1 MTDFKERITSSDVL
15 TFDPE
20 ESLLRGQIPLKEFG
34 DILKNQDET
43 KVIKISFSRNGY
55 CNDAVLKLIQSY
67 KKKDYENLSEVKLD
81 GCFLITNAG
90 IKWLSDVIQGAKNLK
105 KITLDGCT
113 DLTDNELYLI
123 ARTMGPVCEID
134 MRGTSLRYITD
145 IERNRVKITGCPV
158 LSTDSIVD
166 MKDSHAVIVPH
177 DSIENSLAYLIM
189 EKKTLKRQTFHHLTD
204 FKTDGNWNFTLTELS
219 LTQPLFDVVVSRN
232 LSQVIIPFNGA
243 ADTQDVKKHV
253 TDTVLKILSKTPFV
267 GSYRKTKQQLEETS
281 NPSYHYGTAHL
292 KLMPLVYL
300 RDIKKQMV
308 PIVDSD
314 GNEKG
319 QLECC
324 ILLEE
329 QDQSL
334 TEEEKSKQ
342 AIKLVGQELKLKVK
356 INFGKGLSPDL
367 QSSYCRFKFFHV
379 VNFFISTSEIVG
391 SSPYYNFDRDFVIRS
406 VRQKVIKYFEQSSL
420 IIEVWGRD
428 RKDGKM
434 SSDSQGTSM
443 AEPQSVYKGCE
454 FIILETGNKP
464 EGLDR
469 VRIKADD
476 FSSTLKQIN
485 DCIVQHEQNLQYL
498 DVHDQ
503 KVYSSLYEMKE
514 KIEEFCG
521 HIDTI
526 HYMSTDVTSIQGSK
540 ILVNKMIDIMENN
553 KYHQEIKYCIPQ
565 KNKRILNIVLD
576 IIKTDKIVEFG
587 SGVFSSDERNLKI
600 PGLEIFELAKTLHE
614 QGKIGVI
621 AIGSKTVFADIQFL
635 EAMLLKLTE
644 KSNMQSC
651 KQLSTSIGDLT
662 QVWTSDIAESYFLGK
677 NQEKSP
683 TDLIMEILKQYLG
696 LIQMPAWRL
705 QTTDPQYLYTVTA
718 AMSAPSLPVND
729 FWKKEEKGK
738 NIIIMKKVY
747 RVLHSASDTLLAGI
761 LSSGTEYGRTIL
773 LSADG
778 AVFQIGCVQTAVI
791 KESDNDEKLQISV
804 ESRCYFPDVKSGPI
818 NADTEMYTNEYTWNI
833 FCLYTDIIDK
843 ILKQSLVVYT
853 LWSDIPQEFV
863 NVSVGCSHSWGPNY
877 VRPRQTVCTLCNKCT
892 EQGKKC
898 QYNGIIGDYLRE
910 CLCKTNISGCASCGI
925 CVQCVERLW
934 DIRSYLRPLA
944 ACPNI
949 GEHENKQAEKNDLE
963 PEEDQKIELVENPF
977 EELAMNAEILNEG
990 IEVQSHEKT
999 VDFIQSE
1006 LDPIANNEF
1015 EVQHIADGILG
1026 IVLKEIDTGT
1036 IISVYPGKATAMIM
1050 DEDLKESEMAQ
1061 NILRLSSNMEGY
1073 KYKFYPGDCMK
1084 VRITDPFRALQRDKS
1099 TTEFISQESKVVYHT
1114 AMCTKAM
1121 ISHETGILCYHAPS
1135 PHERSSH
1142 KAYFIGSRP
1151 FSENFKSFS
1160 MKILKTGE
1168 LKYIGIGVSADRS
1181 FQLSER
1187 PGRELRQ
1194 ANFIKYYINKGGI
1207 YNTGKAI
1214 VQKDGSN
1221 IGDVISINCD
1231 VTTNKL
1237 KFLRN
1242 DVVFY
1247 EVAFKMPEG
1256 GYYPQISMNS
1266 EGECVQLMEKNPW
1279 MTDSERVR
1287 DLKKPTAFDIYKYS
1301 DIWISPGKTLM
1312 MTMKRIKKPA
1322 RTVRQ
1327 LNGWIILHNPTDE
1340 LVLYML
1346 QPNNYVKQAE
1356 GCLKPGESLPI
1367 PVSQQLQHHGPS
1379 PLETGIKIVWLKVAE
1394 NKPYS
1399 TEEVLQM
1406 FEKANKNDIGQH
1418 RLNCAGESSYSGDT
1432 ETLPLFNEFQPS
1444 LEEIYKLEV
1453 YKNCELVNSYCL
1465 RKGKYMVDVYNLVQG
1480 KTAKYILKRP
1490 KCPSFL
1496 YPASVR
1502 RGMKVII
1509 KLDSDKD
1516 EFAEAVVIGKV
1527 DRGYSLEYTP
1537 YDKDSTKVKWFCKD
1551 TCVGIDDLDWQNR
1564 TDVMSMK
1571 DFIKYSKSADST
1583 LLYKTY
1589 IPAPPYLTTK
1599 GSAFMLNS
1607 INPKWQTDTLKL
1619 FSSCKQSN
1627 TRPTIQEQAI
1637 TVSSRTLLKWL
1648 KFPRTSHSSV
1658 FLPSALDDMTLKY
1671 PKVTTMFSDVKINR
1685 LCCVHEKFF
1694 DQKLKDKAEFDKEMI
1709 DKKFGIKKWKFPRI
1723 KSLYSN
1729 TRKNFISI
1737 EDGLKEKTYKLKKPQ
1752 EICLHFMDIPGF
1764 PVKQFVPVD
1773 LSYGCLYQS
1782 WTYVAL
1788 LAYQLSVPAFDQLIS
1803 TKGLERKQIESLL
1816 YQLIQPYA
1824 SLCCIYST
1832 QYGGLSYQHS
1842 PADYTDGIDD
1852 LYMESQLEP
1861 SVIDN
1866 QSSDNMLED
1875 TNKFKR
1881 VFNFLACKAHSNG
1894 MFAQNLFTMLTEF
1907 TLEKQFY
1914 YPYSENLSTLLVNGV
1929 SLNTLPDNV
1938 FQTFRK
1944 LKVFA
1949 ITDVPMAKTPIFP
1962 SGISQCSNLEIV
1974 CLSSMHGLKELPSD
1988 VILGPALRV
1997 FHIYNIPI
2005 RKLDIDW
2012 PVSSLLT
2019 SLTLT
2024 GLLIEEVP
2032 VKISNL
2038 HRLEELILDYNPI
2051 TSIPEEIGRLEK
2063 LKILSMKG
2071 IPWIH
2076 LQQKSEMPKAMYQ
2089 AWHED
2094 NAFIRNYFNQ
2104 EKVEELFSKFDLN
2117 NNNILDQH
2125 ELARLNMYLL
2135 LNIPRIGLK
2144 SLGDKEYGGI
2154 PPAIFRLK
2162 SLEKLNLSYTAITM
2176 VPYQAKH
2183 LLKLTSLNL
2192 EHCPLLEGISGDV
2205 GLLPNLKS
2213 IYLNNCPSLETP
2225 PQDIVGRGVDSVKAF
2240 LKRIAG
2246 GFIECHRTK
2255 LMFIGL
2261 GQAGKTTLLQ
2271 ALRSEKK
2278 KTEKTEDVE
2287 LTDGIDIIPWIVPVE
2302 HEGRKIDI
2310 TYSCWDFA
2318 GQTVYYNTH
2327 QFFLSKQ
2334 AVYVL
2339 LWNMRM
2345 GFEHAGLDFW
2355 LSSVACHCPDA
2366 PVIIVGTQLDQI
2378 PMPDMPEAELMEKYP
2393 QIKKFCYVSSTAG
2406 TNIAEL
2412 EQTLTDVTMH
2422 HCSQMTMK
2430 IPKVWLSFENG
2441 ILKERNEGRNIMEWK
2456 LLRKCAIDNGIYD
2469 DSDIRLAVDFL
2480 NDLGTVQHF
2489 DTEFLRDR
2497 VVINP
2502 QWIVDVMAKVVSV
2515 NEKSI
2520 KENLGRFYHS
2530 YIPEIWK
2537 DYDRSLHKWMLKLTE
2552 TFDLTFPLPGEKEK
2566 YNIVPCLLPETKPLN
2581 LPWPYLSE
2589 EEEIRE
2595 KTILYKFAYLPSG
2608 LFNRAQARLFSQGFT
2623 DHDLL
2628 QFLWKKGSILKKN
2641 QHYAL
2646 VRQLN
2651 DYEMI
2656 VSVQGPRPKNVLDL
2670 IHETLTTLISEAFDG
2685 VHYDYF
2691 IQCPDCVE
2699 IEGTKEP
2706 FLFKAELIS
2715 RAYSVNAPFLQC
2727 TKFFHTVSI
2736 GELLRIMPDNKET
2749 EFDAQMQE
2757 SISTLQEISR
2767 NIAQDVA
2774 ILYCNGDV
2782 PSLPFNS
2789 NTTPETAA
2797 GMTVDP
2803 RCIHE
2808 DLKKTGYKCWFP
2820 EDIDNISDMEM
2831 TMALK
2836 NSKVLVACMSE
2847 RFVNHEK
2854 CHRWFLYAIEQLH
2867 KPFAIAVMN
2876 ESLEWKHTDIGFKI
2890 GNPRMAMIKNMKRYP
2905 DKIKDL
2911 IDIIKGHMDNI
2922 EKMKLRTPEV
2932 FISYCWANSQ
2942 EACSITTEAKDGSIG
2957 YGDPRV
2963 MKTHLEKNGIRC
2975 WMDIEQMGKYGL
2987 YQDITVG
2994 LQNSRVLVI
3003 CVSDE
3008 YLESDACM
3016 MEARF
3021 GVHNL
3026 YLPIVVCIVG
3036 TGKLWKESEV
3046 SLMIKKQPE
3055 LSTIIKMQKETP
3067 DVYDKVLIAVKNY
3080 LLQPETERQKKVREK
3095 LEKAKTKLKKK
3106 GNLEEKVKQQGD
3118 TNLSFQEE
3126 VELVQRKFMRYVT
3139 KLSMMEDT
3147 YIPRLLVVDL
3157 HDKKHS
3163 TNSLM
3168 DNLQYGN
3175 PEYIEML
3182 LKAIDEAYT
3191 GNKTKAKEEIE
3202 KILLT
3207 ITAIEIGNEENLPSE
3222 LKWAFKLVYS
3232 KSEKSDEKF
3241 QKQKVLERNTSK
3253 ENLLERELSLQKEEQ
3268 DLEIKIEQKQK
3279 EQFKVQHI
3287 LRILSNISAILEDC
3301 IDDEWKERN
3310 LNLRVLCEYE
3320 QGWHFYGITVD
3331 LDKLTGKENLMK
3343 VLKDISPYLSRFY
3356 AILKQSGV
3364 DLHCMESLRGE
3375 NFLKFIQKEGTSTK
3389 NFTEAYR
3396 ALRKVIE
3403 DYSDLD
3409 KSWLNEF
3416 WRCCLPNGKIAYLCK
3431 DHMSKVGA
3439 TKIRDGTR
3447 RVLHVLTDQDK
3458 HFKDVLSENPV
3469 ILQLKQEGIT
3479 MKNDVKKEIEPKA
3492 LDNSHGK
3499 NAEDQSV
3506 TSENNDSRLI
3516 QSRESS
3522 AQSDTSQQS
3531 SSSKRSHK
3539 SQRRTSQACS
3549 LQ

>member
-1 MTDFKERITSSDVL
+1 MTDFKKRITSSDVL

-20 ESLLRGQIPLKEFG
+20 ESLLRGQIPLKEFR
-34 DILKNQDET
+34 DILKNHDET
-43 KVIKISFSRNGY
+43 KINKISFSRNGY

-67 KKKDYENLSEVKLD
+67 KKKDYENLLEVKLD

-105 KITLDGCT
+105 KITLDGCK

-123 ARTMGPVCEID
+123 AKTMGPFCEIN

-145 IERNRVKITGCPV
+145 IERNRVNCLGCTI
-158 LSTDSIVD
+158 LGTDSIVD

-177 DSIENSLAYLIM
+177 DSMENSLAHLIM
-189 EKKTLKRQTFHHLTD
+189 EKKTVKRQTFHHMTD

-243 ADTQDVKKHV
+243 ADIQDVKKHV

-267 GSYRKTKQQLEETS
+267 GSYRKTQQQLEETS
-281 NPSYHYGTAHL
+281 NPPYHYGTAHL

-324 ILLEE
+324 IMLEE
-329 QDQSL
+329 QDQPL
-334 TEEEKSKQ
+334 KEEEKSKQ
-342 AIKLVGQELKLKVK
+342 AVKLIGQELRFKLK

-379 VNFFISTSEIVG
+379 INHYISTSEIVG
-391 SSPYYNFDRDFVIRS
+391 SSPYYNYERDFVIRS
-406 VRQKVIKYFEQSSL
+406 VRQKVIKYFEESSL
-420 IIEVWGRD
+420 IFEVWGRD

-434 SSDSQGTSM
+434 SSDSQETSM
-443 AEPQSVYKGCE
+443 TEPQSVYKGCE

-469 VRIKADD
+469 VKIKADD
-476 FSSTLKQIN
+476 FSRTLKQIN

-498 DVHDQ
+498 DLHGQ
-503 KVYSSLYEMKE
+503 RVYSSLNEMKE
-514 KIEEFCG
+514 KIEEFCR

-526 HYMSTDVTSIQGSK
+526 HYMSTDITTIQGAK
-540 ILVNKMIDIMENN
+540 ILVDKMIDIMENN
-553 KYHQEIKYCIPQ
+553 KYHQEIKYSIPQ

-576 IIKTDKIVEFG
+576 IIKADKIVEFG
-587 SGVFSSDERNLKI
+587 SGAFSSDERNLKI

-614 QGKIGVI
+614 QGKIGFI
-621 AIGSKTVFADIQFL
+621 AIGSKTVFADIEYL
-635 EAMLLKLTE
+635 EAMMLKLTE

-651 KQLSTSIGDLT
+651 KQLSTSVGDST
-662 QVWTSDIAESYFLGK
+662 KVWTSNTAESHFLGGNK
-677 NQEKSP
+677 EKSP
-683 TDLIMEILKQYLG
+683 TDLIMEVLKEYLG
-696 LIQMPAWRL
+696 LIQIPAWRL
-705 QTTDPQYLYTVTA
+705 QPTDPQYLYTVTA
-718 AMSAPSLPVND
+718 ALSAPDLPLND
-729 FWKKEEKGK
+729 FWRKEEKDK
-738 NIIIMKKVY
+738 NIITMKKVY
-747 RVLHSASDTLLAGI
+747 SVLHSASHTLLAGI
-761 LSSGTEYGRTIL
+761 LSSCTEYGRTIL

-778 AVFQIGCVQTAVI
+778 AVFQIGCVQTAVL
-791 KESDNDEKLQISV
+791 KESDKDGKLQISV
-804 ESRCYFPDVKSGPI
+804 ESRCYFPEVKSEPV
-818 NADTEMYTNEYTWNI
+818 NADTEFYTKEYTWNI

-843 ILKQSLVVYT
+843 VLKQSLVVYT
-853 LWSDIPQEFV
+853 LWSDTCIPQEFV
-863 NVSVGCSHSWGPNY
+863 NVSVGCSHSWGPNFI
-877 VRPRQTVCTLCNKCT
+877 RPRQTVCTLCNKCT
-892 EQGKKC
+892 DKGRKC
-898 QYNGIIGDYLRE
+898 QYNGMIGDYLRE
-910 CLCKTNISGCASCGI
+910 CLCKADLSGCASCGI

-949 GEHENKQAEKNDLE
+949 GQYENKQAEKNDLE
-963 PEEDQKIELVENPF
+963 PEDDQKIELVENPF
-977 EELAMNAEILNEG
+977 EELAMNAEILNEE

-1026 IVLKEIDTGT
+1026 IVLKEIDTGEM
-1036 IISVYPGKATAMIM
+1036 ISVYPGKATAIIM
-1050 DEDLKESEMAQ
+1050 DENLKESEIAQ
-1061 NILRLSSNMEGY
+1061 NIARLSSNMEGY
-1073 KYKFYPGDCMK
+1073 KYKFYPGDSMK
-1084 VRITDPFRALQRDKS
+1084 IRITDPFRTLQREKS
-1099 TTEFISQESKVVYHT
+1099 TSENISQESKVVYHT
-1114 AMCTKAM
+1114 AVCTKAM
-1121 ISHETGILCYHAPS
+1121 ISHETGILCYHEPLS
-1135 PHERSSH
+1135 QERSSH

-1151 FSENFKSFS
+1151 FCENFKSFS
-1160 MKILKTGE
+1160 IKILEIGE
-1168 LKYIGIGVSADRS
+1168 QKYIGIGVSADRS

-1187 PGRELRQ
+1187 SARELRQ

-1207 YNTGKAI
+1207 YNAGRAI

-1221 IGDVISINCD
+1221 IGDVITVNCD

-1237 KFLRN
+1237 RFLRN

-1247 EVAFKMPEG
+1247 EVAFEMPEG

-1279 MTDSERVR
+1279 MPDLERVR
-1287 DLKKPTAFDIYKYS
+1287 DLKKPTAFHIYKYS
-1301 DIWISPGKTLM
+1301 DLWISPGKTLM
-1312 MTMKRIKKPA
+1312 MTMKRIKKPT

-1327 LNGWIILHNPTDE
+1327 LRGWIILHNPTDQ
-1340 LVLYML
+1340 LVLYMI
-1346 QPNNYVKQAE
+1346 QPNNYIKKGE

-1367 PVSQQLQHHGPS
+1367 PVSQQLQNHGLS

-1399 TEEVLQM
+1399 TEDVIQM
-1406 FEKANKNDIGQH
+1406 FEKANKADIGQH
-1418 RLNCAGESSYSGDT
+1418 RLNCVGESNYSGDT
-1432 ETLPLFNEFQPS
+1432 ETLPLFNEFQNP

-1453 YKNCELVNSYCL
+1453 YKNCELVTAYCL
-1465 RKGKYMVDVYNLVQG
+1465 RKGKYMVDVYNLVPG

-1502 RGMKVII
+1502 RGMKVICNV
-1509 KLDSDKD
+1509 DSGI
-1516 EFAEAVVIGKV
+1516 FAEAVVTGKV
-1527 DRGYSLEYTP
+1527 DRDYSLEYTP
-1537 YDKDSTKVKWFCKD
+1537 YGSKDSTKKVTWILKD
-1551 TCVGIDDLDWQNR
+1551 ACVGIEDLDWQNR
-1564 TDVMSMK
+1564 TDVISMK
-1571 DFIKYSKSADST
+1571 DFMKYSKSVDST
-1583 LLYKTY
+1583 LLYETY

-1637 TVSSRTLLKWL
+1637 TVSSRTLLKWVT
-1648 KFPRTSHSSV
+1648 FPKTSNSSI
-1658 FLPSALDDMTLKY
+1658 FLPSTLDDMTLKH

-1685 LCCVHEKFF
+1685 LCCVHEKYF
-1694 DQKLKDKAEFDKEMI
+1694 DQKLKKEAADEM
-1709 DKKFGIKKWKFPRI
+1709 DRRERLNNTLGIIKWKLPNV
-1723 KSLYSN
+1723 KSLYNN

-1752 EICLHFMDIPGF
+1752 EICVHFMDIPGF

-1788 LAYQLSVPAFDQLIS
+1788 LAYQLSVPSFDQLIS

-1832 QYGGLSYQHS
+1832 QYGGLPYQQS
-1842 PADYTDGIDD
+1842 PANYTDGIDD
-1852 LYMESQLEP
+1852 LYMDSQIAL
-1861 SVIDN
+1861 SVIDD
-1866 QSSDNMLED
+1866 QGSYTMMKD

-1881 VFNFLACKAHSNG
+1881 VLNFLACKAHSNG
-1894 MFAQNLFTMLTEF
+1894 MRAQNLFPLIRF
-1907 TLEKQFY
+1907 SLEKEFY
-1914 YPYSENLSTLLVNGV
+1914 HPYSENLSTLLVNGV
-1929 SLNTLPDNV
+1929 PLDTLPDDV
-1938 FQTFRK
+1938 FKTFRK

-1949 ITDVPMAKTPIFP
+1949 ITDVPMEKTPIFP
-1962 SGISQCSNLEIV
+1962 SGMSKCTNLEIV
-1974 CLSSMHGLKELPSD
+1974 FLSGMHGLKELPSD
-1988 VILGPALRV
+1988 VILGPALRI
-1997 FHIYNIPI
+1997 FHIYHIPI
-2005 RKLDIDW
+2005 KKLNIDW

-2024 GLLIEEVP
+2024 GLLLEEVP

-2051 TSIPEEIGRLEK
+2051 TSIPEEIGRLKK

-2076 LQQKSEMPKAMYQ
+2076 LQQKSEMSKAMYTQ
-2089 AWHED
+2089 WYAD
-2094 NAFIRNYFNQ
+2094 NSCIRNYFS
-2104 EKVEELFSKFDLN
+2104 EEEFVELFSKFDLN

-2162 SLEKLNLSYTAITM
+2162 SLEQLILSYTAITM
-2176 VPYQAKH
+2176 VPYQAKN
-2183 LLKLTSLNL
+2183 LLELTSLNL
-2192 EHCPLLEGISGDV
+2192 GHCPLLEGISGDV

-2213 IYLNNCPSLETP
+2213 INLNNCPSLETP
-2225 PQDIVGRGVDSVKAF
+2225 PQDIVGRGVASVKAF

-2261 GQAGKTTLLQ
+2261 GQAGKTTLLN

-2412 EQTLTDVTMH
+2412 EQTLTNVTMH

-2441 ILKERNEGRNIMEWK
+2441 ILKERNEGRNIMEWS
-2456 LLRKCAIDNGIYD
+2456 LLRKCAINNGIYD

-2515 NEKSI
+2515 NEKAI

-2537 DYDRSLHKWMLKLTE
+2537 DYDKSLHQWMLKLTE

-2699 IEGTKEP
+2699 KEGTKEP

-2757 SISTLQEISR
+2757 SISTLEEISR

-2774 ILYCNGDV
+2774 ILYCNGDL

-2789 NTTPETAA
+2789 STTAENAA

-2803 RCIHE
+2803 RNIHE

-2847 RFVNHEK
+2847 HFVNHEK

-2890 GNPRMAMIKNMKRYP
+2890 GNPRFAMIKNMKRYP
-2905 DKIKDL
+2905 EKIKDL
-2911 IDIIKGHMDNI
+2911 IDIIKGHMEII
-2922 EKMKLRTPEV
+2922 EKMKLKTPEV

-3055 LSTIIKMQKETP
+3055 LATVIKMQKETP
-3067 DVYDKVLIAVKNY
+3067 DVYDEVLTAVKNY
-3080 LLQPETERQKKVREK
+3080 LLQPETDRQKKVREK

-3106 GNLEEKVKQQGD
+3106 GNLEEKLKQQGD

-3126 VELVQRKFMRYVT
+3126 VELIQRKFMRYVT

-3168 DNLQYGN
+3168 DNLQQYGN
-3175 PEYIEML
+3175 PVYIDMV
-3182 LKAIDEAYT
+3182 LKAMDEAYT
-3191 GNKTKAKEEIE
+3191 GDKAKAKEEIE
-3202 KILLT
+3202 KIQCT
-3207 ITAIEIGNEENLPSE
+3207 ITALENGSEDNLPSE
-3222 LKWAFKLVYS
+3222 LKWALQLVHIESKKL
-3232 KSEKSDEKF
+3232 DGKF
-3241 QKQKVLERNTSK
+3241 YEHDERNSIP
-3253 ENLLERELSLQKEEQ
+3253 LSLKERLLPEPKEKR
-3268 DLEIKIEQKQK
+3268 DLELKRK
-3279 EQFKVQHI
+3279 EQFKIQYTQ
-3287 LRILSNISAILEDC
+3287 RILSNISAILEDS

-3331 LDKLTGKENLMK
+3331 LEKFTGKENLMK

-3356 AILKQSGV
+3356 AILKQNGV
-3364 DLHCMESLRGE
+3364 DLHCMESLSGE
-3375 NFLKFIQKEGTSTK
+3375 NFLKFIQKEGSTK

-3403 DYSDLD
+3403 DYSELD
-3409 KSWLNEF
+3409 KSWLHEF

-3439 TKIRDGTR
+3439 TKIRHGTR
-3447 RVLHVLTDQDK
+3447 QVRHVLTDQDK
-3458 HFKDVLSENPV
+3458 HFKEALSENPV

-3479 MKNDVKKEIEPKA
+3479 MKDHVVKKIEPKTT
-3492 LDNSHGK
+3492 DDSKGE
-3499 NAEDQSV
+3499 NAEDQNFP
-3506 TSENNDSRLI
+3506 SENKDSRLLK
-3516 QSRESS
+3516 SRESS
-3522 AQSDTSQQS
+3522 AESETSQQS
-3531 SSSKRSHK
+3531 TSSKRSQK